1 MSFPIGS
8 STPVHFAVV
17 YDAWLGTL
25 ASPWLG
31 DVIAAADVSADNA
44 DTDVE
49 SRSSTDL
56 PAPTVQGPVVP
67 DAPRDD
73 TSATRPIV
81 DAACASPA
89 SVPPT
94 ASPDEPRATGPAVPI
109 APASDDQPTLELSKV
124 LARAS
129 SPAPP
134 APLGLSVAV
143 DPTPADDVPPAAPAT
158 PVELSR
164 PVPMLS
170 AAWSAR
176 LDDGM
181 EPETEAVAVVVM
193 SVASQLAV
201 DARAALVGEVE
212 GAAEAQSLAVRMSS
226 AGSALAGMDCWC
238 GVAETGR
245 SVLIAVCVEWLPSIG
260 RRAELEP
267 ELTEDVGASCPV
279 SVPTMPVSAGC
290 VVGDEG
296 VDAEVELAVA
306 SSAAVRSLAVL
317 DAAGTATRPAEV
329 ADKGAASSSSK
340 ATVELV

>member
-1 MSFPIGS
+1 MVF
-8 STPVHFAVV
+8 
-17 YDAWLGTL
+17 DAWLGTL

-31 DVIAAADVSADNA
+31 DVIAAADVVSTDNA

-94 ASPDEPRATGPAVPI
+94 ASPDEPSATGPAVPI
-109 APASDDQPTLELSKV
+109 APASGDQATLELSKV
-124 LARAS
+124 LASAS

-158 PVELSR
+158 PVELAR

-170 AAWSAR
+170 AACQWSAR

-212 GAAEAQSLAVRMSS
+212 GAAGAQSL
-226 AGSALAGMDCWC
+226 AGSALADMDCWC

-245 SVLIAVCVEWLPSIG
+245 SVLIAACVEWLPSVE

-267 ELTEDVGASCPV
+267 ELTDDVGASCPV
-279 SVPTMPVSAGC
+279 SVPTMPASAGC
-290 VVGDEG
+290 VVGEEG

-317 DAAGTATRPAEV
+317 DAAGTAKRPAEV
-329 ADKGAASSSSK
+329 ADSGPASSSSR
-340 ATVELV
+340 ATVELA

>member
-1 MSFPIGS
+1 MM
-8 STPVHFAVV
+8 
-17 YDAWLGTL
+17 
-25 ASPWLG
+25 
-31 DVIAAADVSADNA
+31 AAADVAA
-44 DTDVE
+44 AAAGGDVE
-49 SRSSTDL
+49 SRSSTGL
-56 PAPTVQGPVVP
+56 PAPTVQAAVVP
-67 DAPRDD
+67 DAARDAA
-73 TSATRPIV
+73 SATRAIV

-94 ASPDEPRATGPAVPI
+94 ASADELSATGPAVPI
-109 APASDDQPTLELSKV
+109 AAASDGQATLELSQA
-124 LARAS
+124 LASAS

-134 APLGLSVAV
+134 ASLGLSVAV

-226 AGSALAGMDCWC
+226 AGSALADMDRWC

-245 SVLIAVCVEWLPSIG
+245 SVLIAVCVEWLPSVG

-296 VDAEVELAVA
+296 VEAEVELAVA
-306 SSAAVRSLAVL
+306 SSEAVRSLAEL
-317 DAAGTATRPAEV
+317 DAAGTAKRPAEV
-329 ADKGAASSSSK
+329 ADKGAAASLSK